1 LAQTKKI
8 NFNENRFKP
17 SLIIR
22 DMSYDFAMQN
32 LDVLKNFGK
41 SELIEFKSKQ
51 FISKG
56 SFVKV
61 IVESTEV
68 MNELLEKKRIKIGFV
83 SYRINKYFKSPTQC
97 FNCNKFGHIASNC
110 QSSTVCSKCSGDH
123 RHDSCTGT
131 HLKCVNCGKNHS
143 AFDRIC
149 ESYKVAKRKV
159 MLKSKIVNSNQE
171 NNSTRTYSNMIDQ
184 GELRNRFDSLDNHFK
199 NLESMIR
206 GSNEKMTEF
215 KENIEHEISRL
226 TVSNNKRLA
235 NFMVES
241 VKIMSANKFAVDKNV
256 EKKLVECFENQ
267 CLAVEMPLYADYDS
281 TTIQKGTQYYDLSLA
296 NKRNVFIAAKPRCL

>member
-1 LAQTKKI
+1 
-8 NFNENRFKP
+8 
-17 SLIIR
+17 
-22 DMSYDFAMQN
+22 
-32 LDVLKNFGK
+32 
-41 SELIEFKSKQ
+41 
-51 FISKG
+51 
-56 SFVKV
+56 
-61 IVESTEV
+61 
-68 MNELLEKKRIKIGFV
+68 
-83 SYRINKYFKSPTQC
+83 
-97 FNCNKFGHIASNC
+97 
-110 QSSTVCSKCSGDH
+110 
-123 RHDSCTGT
+123 
-131 HLKCVNCGKNHS
+131 
-143 AFDRIC
+143 
-149 ESYKVAKRKV
+149 
-159 MLKSKIVNSNQE
+159 
-171 NNSTRTYSNMIDQ
+171 MIDQ

-281 TTIQKGTQYYDLSLA
+281 TTIQKGTLKGTQATYH
-296 NKRNVFIAAKPRCL
+296 